1 MKGQPIRHFTD
12 LEGGVS
18 RRTVLKGMFR
28 SAAAGF
34 LLPYNGLE
42 RQMAQSESLQ
52 DAVNRIGKKDTGDER
67 FWGIVKKQFM
77 IREGLI
83 MLNAANLCPSPLSVQ
98 KRLFELTKD
107 VDSDPSFTN
116 RSKYGG
122 MKEEV
127 RKGIAKYVNADRD
140 EIALVRNT
148 SEGNNIVI
156 NGLQL
161 DVGDEV
167 VIWDQNHPTANVAW
181 DVRAQRYGYRV
192 IRVQTPQNPTN
203 TEDLMRPFIQA
214 ITNRTKVLC
223 FSHVSNVSGIRL
235 PAEELCQ
242 LARSKGILTLVDG
255 AQTFG
260 TYPLFLHDIG
270 CDFYTASS
278 HKWFCGPRELG
289 VLYVRR
295 GMADSVFP
303 SIVGV
308 GWESAR
314 ASGAKKFET
323 LGQQAVARFG
333 AMLEAIKF
341 HETLWF
347 LRISSRARMLAD
359 AVREGVK
366 KRIPSAKFI
375 TPMEHQRSWGVV
387 IFHIPGVDTSR
398 VLETLYHEYNVGCA
412 VMGANIR
419 FSPHFYNTLEDIDK
433 AVHAVARISSGS
445 SARFPSKTGYTVVR
459 ESPAAYYS

>member
-1 MKGQPIRHFTD
+1 MSRQPIRHFTD
-12 LEGGVS
+12 LDGSVS
-18 RRTVLKGMFR
+18 RRTILKGMFR
-28 SAAAGF
+28 SAAAGM
-34 LLPYNGLE
+34 LYPYTTLE
-42 RQMAQSESLQ
+42 QQISQTESLQ
-52 DAVNRIGKKDTGDER
+52 DAVKRIGEKETGDER
-67 FWGIVKKQFM
+67 FWGLVKRQFI

-98 KRLFELTKD
+98 KKLFELTKD

-116 RSKYGG
+116 RTKFAG

-127 RKGIAKYVNADRD
+127 RKGIAKYVNVDPE

-161 DVGDEV
+161 GKGDEV
-167 VIWDQNHPTANVAW
+167 VVWDQNHPTANVAW
-181 DVRAQRYGYRV
+181 DVRGERHGYRV
-192 IRVQTPQNPTN
+192 VRVQTPENSN
-203 TEDLMRPFIQA
+203 DAEDLMRPFEEA
-214 ITNRTKVLC
+214 ITSRTKALC

-235 PAEELCQ
+235 PAKELCQ

-260 TYPLFLHDIG
+260 TYPLFLHDMG

-278 HKWFCGPRELG
+278 HKWFCGPREMG
-289 VLYVRR
+289 ILYCRKK
-295 GMADSVFP
+295 MADSVYP

-308 GWESAR
+308 GWENAR
-314 ASGAKKFET
+314 TSGAIKFET

-333 AMLEAIKF
+333 AMQEAIRF
-341 HETLWF
+341 HNTLGI

-359 AVREGVK
+359 AVREGVRK
-366 KRIPSAKFI
+366 KIPNAKFI
-375 TPMEHQRSWGVV
+375 TPIEHQRSWGVV
-387 IFHIPGVDTSR
+387 IFHMPGVDTSS
-398 VLETLYHEYNVGCA
+398 VLEILYHKYNVGCA
-412 VMGANIR
+412 VMGPNIR

-433 AVHAVARISSGS
+433 AVYAVGQISS
-445 SARFPSKTGYTVVR
+445 ALR
-459 ESPAAYYS
+459 A